1 MKKGK
6 VSLTKCY
13 LEIKEGLESVL
24 RFSNYEMVDKF
35 IESSFSVVVGVDS
48 RLWWAEEQVG
58 SEEETVSVYAA
69 SLIE

>member
-24 RFSNYEMVDKF
+24 RFSNYQVVDKC
-35 IESSFSVVVGVDS
+35 IESGFSVVVGVDS
-48 RLWWAEEQVG
+48 RLWWAEK
-58 SEEETVSVYAA
+58 
-69 SLIE
+69 